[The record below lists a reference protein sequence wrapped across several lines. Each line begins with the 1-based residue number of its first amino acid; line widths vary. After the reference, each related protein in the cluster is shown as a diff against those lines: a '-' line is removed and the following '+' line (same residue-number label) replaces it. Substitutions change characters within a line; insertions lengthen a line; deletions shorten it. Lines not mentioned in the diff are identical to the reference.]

1 MVCEYDPAVR
11 DYCLERI
18 LNTSRSRDISLKLS
32 GGHIVVI
39 CLINLACR
47 EIGCFGDDK
56 PGSNDEQNTKSGE
69 YKIYASRDLKT
80 WTQIGMQ
87 CFLYVKRVRYLT
99 LRRKRI
105 QQNESDRPF
114 QSDYRRVSNW
124 PQQESCCCARPLC
137 ADNSVAQRSVLHNL
151 YKYLSQKG

>member
-18 LNTSRSRDISLKLS
+18 LNTSRSRNISLKLS

-69 YKIYASRDLKT
+69 YKKSMLQQILKH
-80 WTQIGMQ
+80 G
-87 CFLYVKRVRYLT
+87 
-99 LRRKRI
+99 RKSVC
-105 QQNESDRPF
+105 N
-114 QSDYRRVSNW
+114 VS
-124 PQQESCCCARPLC
+124 
-137 ADNSVAQRSVLHNL
+137 
-151 YKYLSQKG
+151 YM